1 MPTPSEI
8 NALIRELKKNRED
21 MLPKCK
27 LKLAT
32 RYDNLSPVLGA
43 DVDCLNTSGNRWDTC
58 VSGIYKG
65 VIYSLPFDFPEV
77 PEVTEGW
84 VQLDVDD
91 VGLMSIFPRKKGLI
105 QAFMW
110 QNPLDVLRELRGTI
124 SHFGGY
130 LWESKIKPG
139 RYVLSCVPHGFDS
152 VSGLTQVADQWVK
165 PATPKAL
172 RFWSTDVAKACTLG
186 FKPWNVDEWPKV

>member
-1 MPTPSEI
+1 MLTPNET

-27 LKLAT
+27 LEITSKISCI
-32 RYDNLSPVLGA
+32 YDILG
-43 DVDCLNTSGNRWDTC
+43 DYVDYLRNEGTWDSGYNGDLPGR
-58 VSGIYKG
+58 
-65 VIYSLPFDFPEV
+65 IYSLPADFPEV

-84 VQLDVDD
+84 VVVPVDNGGYVWVD
-91 VGLMSIFPRKKGLI
+91 GRYYEWLAAPVHAKSESRR
-105 QAFMW
+105 
-110 QNPLDVLRELRGTI
+110 V

-139 RYVLSCVPHGFDS
+139 RYVLSCAPHGFDS
-152 VSGLTQVADQWVK
+152 VSGLTHVPDQWVK

-186 FKPWNVDEWPKV
+186 FKPWNADEWPKV